1 MAQTIIANPQKFTP
15 AFNPIK
21 FIVNSTNKNNTGF
34 RYIYQVYN
42 GATLLGSFRIVP
54 TFTTGYGELEL
65 SKFLSSYVSWDF
77 DPTITTDTPA
87 VNSFFNYDVSVGE
100 EYLYEITYT
109 SALTLSGTITRVNV
123 ANIFNVGDQINITQD
138 DGGTANPLLEGLH
151 SVTASSSTWF
161 EVNVPFTSI
170 TDANM
175 NGIVNYADN
184 RKVITSDITS
194 FDNFRVFN
202 GAFTWGEFPTFDDDN
217 YTLNA
222 NTKLWLT
229 NQPKTEFYSTLGQDI
244 WLNARPRLGK
254 KVYFEN
260 NDGELFSK
268 SLVSND
274 SITQIAVGANN
285 YGTLTAV
292 SGTLPLIKDD
302 TTYYDFWYEDSGQK
316 SIKYRVNID
325 KRTLNEEYQIC
336 FLDRLGSFS
345 SFAFQLKNYERGE
358 ITRDEFNKD
367 VKGYVTG
374 GGWTYKLDEFG
385 FNTFNINVTNTI
397 ELNTNWLNEQMS
409 AYFNELISSP
419 QTFIKKVSY
428 SCIDGIVATSTAYVP
443 CIVQTNSYEVFK
455 QRNKN
460 LIKQSIVVKLAN
472 NNNVN
477 G

>member
-302 TTYYDFWYEDSGQK
+302 TTYYEFWYEDSGQK

>member
-21 FIVNSTNKNNTGF
+21 FIVNSTNKNKTGF

-42 GATLLGSFRIVP
+42 GATLLGTFKVLP
-54 TFTTGYGELEL
+54 TYVTGYGEIDL

-77 DPTITTDTPA
+77 DPTLVTDLPA
-87 VNSFFNYDVSVGE
+87 VNSYYNYDLNIGE
-100 EYLYEITYT
+100 EYLYELGYT
-109 SALTLSGTITRVNV
+109 SALTASGTNTRINV
-123 ANIFNVGDQINITQD
+123 SNIFQVGDQVNILQD
-138 DGGTANPLLEGLH
+138 DAGVANPLLEGLH
-151 SVTASSSTWF
+151 TVIAVSGTWID
-161 EVNVPFTSI
+161 VNVPFTSI
-170 TDANM
+170 TNVNI
-175 NGIVNYADN
+175 NGTINYADN
-184 RKVITSDITS
+184 RKVIEYDITTIT
-194 FDNFRVFN
+194 NCKVFN
-202 GAFTWGEFPTFDDDN
+202 GAFTWVEFASFDDDTYN
-217 YTLNA
+217 LNA

-229 NQPKTEFYSTLGQDI
+229 NQPKTEFYSTLGQDLF
-244 WLNARPRLGK
+244 LNARVRMGK
-254 KVYFEN
+254 KIVFEN

-268 SLVSND
+268 TIVSND
-274 SITQIAVGANN
+274 SITQVAVGANN
-285 YGTLTAV
+285 LGTLTVV

-336 FLDRLGSFS
+336 FLDRLGSYS
-345 SFAFQLKNYERGE
+345 SFAFQLKSYERGE
-358 ITRDEFNKD
+358 VTRDEFNKD
-367 VKGYVTG
+367 VRGYVSSG
-374 GGWTYKLDEFG
+374 EWKYNLDEFG
-385 FNTFNINVTNTI
+385 FNTFNINVSKTI
-397 ELNTNWLNEQMS
+397 ELNTNWLNEYMS

-419 QTFIKKVSY
+419 QTFIKKVTY

-472 NNNVN
+472 NDNVN

>member
-15 AFNPIK
+15 AFNPVK

-34 RYIYQVYN
+34 RYIYNVYN
-42 GATLLGSFRIVP
+42 GATLLGTFRIVP
-54 TFTTGYGELEL
+54 TYTTGYGELDL

-77 DPTITTDTPA
+77 DPTITTDIPA
-87 VNSFFNYDVSVGE
+87 VNSYENYDVTVGE
-100 EYLYEITYT
+100 EYLYELNYT
-109 SALTLSGTITRVNV
+109 SALTASGTITRVNV
-123 ANIFNVGDQINITQD
+123 TNIFLIGDQINILQD
-138 DGGTANPLLEGLH
+138 DLGVANPLLEGLH
-151 SVTASSSTWF
+151 TVTASSGSWF
-161 EVNVPFTSI
+161 EVNVPFSSI
-170 TDANM
+170 TDVNI
-175 NGIVNYADN
+175 NGVVNYADN
-184 RKVITSDITS
+184 RKVITTDITS
-194 FDNFRVFN
+194 FTNHKVFN
-202 GAFTWGEFPTFDDDN
+202 GAFTWGEFPTYDEVN
-217 YTLNA
+217 YSLNA

-229 NQPKTEFYSTLGQDI
+229 NQPKTEFYSTLGQDL
-244 WLNARPRLGK
+244 WLNAKPRMGK
-254 KVYFEN
+254 KILFQN

-268 SLVSND
+268 LVVSND

-285 YGTLTAV
+285 YGTLSVV

-302 TTYYDFWYEDSGQK
+302 TTYYEFWYEDSGQK
-316 SIKYRVNID
+316 SIKYRVNLD
-325 KRTLNEEYQIC
+325 RRTFNDEYQIC

-367 VKGYVTG
+367 VKGYVSG
-374 GGWTYKLDEFG
+374 GEWTYKLNEFG

-397 ELNTNWLNEQMS
+397 ELNTNWLNQEMS

-419 QTFIKKVSY
+419 QTFIKQVSY

>member
-87 VNSFFNYDVSVGE
+87 VNSFFNYSVSVGE

-202 GAFTWGEFPTFDDDN
+202 GAFTWGEFPTFDDEN
-217 YTLNA
+217 YNLNA

-229 NQPKTEFYSTLGQDI
+229 NQPKTEFYSTLGQDLF
-244 WLNARPRLGK
+244 LNARPRLGK

-302 TTYYDFWYEDSGQK
+302 TTYYEFWYEDSGQK

>member
-1 MAQTIIANPQKFTP
+1 
-15 AFNPIK
+15 
-21 FIVNSTNKNNTGF
+21 VNS
-34 RYIYQVYN
+34 Y
-42 GATLLGSFRIVP
+42 
-54 TFTTGYGELEL
+54 E
-65 SKFLSSYVSWDF
+65 
-77 DPTITTDTPA
+77 
-87 VNSFFNYDVSVGE
+87 NYEVTVGE
-100 EYLYEITYT
+100 EYLYEINYT

-123 ANIFNVGDQINITQD
+123 ANIFNVGDQINIAQA

-151 SVTASSSTWF
+151 AVTASSGTWF

-170 TDANM
+170 TDVNI
-175 NGIVNYADN
+175 NGVVNYADN
-184 RKVITSDITS
+184 RKVITSDITA
-194 FDNFRVFN
+194 FTNFKVFN
-202 GAFTWGEFPTFDDDN
+202 GAFTWGEFPTFDDAN
-217 YTLNA
+217 YTLDA

-229 NQPKTEFYSTLGQDI
+229 NQPKTEFYSTLGQDLF
-244 WLNARPRLGK
+244 LNAKARLGK
-254 KVYFEN
+254 RVYFEN
-260 NDGELFSK
+260 NDGEVFAK
-268 SLVSND
+268 AIVSND
-274 SITQIAVGANN
+274 TIAQIAVGANN
-285 YGTLTAV
+285 LGTLSVV

-302 TTYYDFWYEDSGQK
+302 TTYYEFWYSEDGISEDS
-316 SIKYRVNID
+316 IRYRVNLD
-325 KRTLNEEYQIC
+325 RRTLNDEYQIC
-336 FLDRLGSFS
+336 FLDRLGSYS

-367 VKGYVTG
+367 VKGYVSG
-374 GGWTYKLDEFG
+374 GEWTYKLNEFG

-397 ELNTNWLNEQMS
+397 ELNTNWLNQEMS

-419 QTFIKKVSY
+419 QTFIKQVSY